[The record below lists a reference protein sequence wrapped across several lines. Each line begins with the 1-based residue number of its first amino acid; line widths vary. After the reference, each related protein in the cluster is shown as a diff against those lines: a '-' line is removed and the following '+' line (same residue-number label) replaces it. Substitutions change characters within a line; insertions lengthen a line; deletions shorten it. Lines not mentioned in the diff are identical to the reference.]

1 MGKIAILSKQRAG
14 DNPQRQRLAERS
26 MPVDYMGD
34 FSILGVLVDR
44 LPDAI
49 RLLEKHRFDITT
61 ENRCAEVVTDDLAQM
76 RNLFRVLE
84 DGGFDYGFADVA
96 DRIYQG

>member
-1 MGKIAILSKQRAG
+1 MGKIAILSKEHTG
-14 DNPQRQRLAERS
+14 DNRQRQRLTERS

-34 FSILGVLVDR
+34 FSILGILVDR

-49 RLLEKHRFDITT
+49 RLLEKHRFDIIT
-61 ENRCAEVVTDDLAQM
+61 ENRCAEVVTDDLQRM
-76 RNLFRVLE
+76 RDLFRVLE
-84 DGGFDYGFADVA
+84 DGGFDYGLADVA